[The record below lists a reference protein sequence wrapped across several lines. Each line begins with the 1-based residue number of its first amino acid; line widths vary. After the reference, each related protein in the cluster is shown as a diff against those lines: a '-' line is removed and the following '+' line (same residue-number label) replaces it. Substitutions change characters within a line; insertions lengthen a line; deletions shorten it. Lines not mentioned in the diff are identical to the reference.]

1 MDVILI
7 AATTVDGCIA
17 RHSNEV
23 IDWTLDLH
31 LFKEQTMGCPVI
43 MGSNTKK
50 TLKVDLSGR
59 EEVVVH
65 RHDNPKKI
73 LNNIKTKK
81 CFVIGGGRA
90 NTMFS
95 PYLTHIYLTFHPLVF
110 TKGIKLFTG
119 LKNEMKLIPINV
131 VPVLNRKNLFQ
142 FQYKIKK

>member
-7 AATTVDGCIA
+7 AATTVDGYIA

-81 CFVIGGGRA
+81 CFVIGGGRV

-95 PYLTHIYLTFHPLVF
+95 SYLTHIYLTFHPLVF

-142 FQYKIKK
+142 FQYKIQK

>member
-81 CFVIGGGRA
+81 CFVIGGGRV

-142 FQYKIKK
+142 FQYKIQK

>member
-7 AATTVDGCIA
+7 AATTVDGYIA

-81 CFVIGGGRA
+81 CFVIGRGRVKP
-90 NTMFS
+90 MFS
-95 PYLTHIYLTFHPLVF
+95 T
-110 TKGIKLFTG
+110 
-119 LKNEMKLIPINV
+119 
-131 VPVLNRKNLFQ
+131 
-142 FQYKIKK
+142 